1 MPKKLIGKVVSVK
14 GLKTAVV
21 DVERKFAH
29 PLYKKIIRKNK
40 RYIVHDELENL
51 NLGDQVTIEETR
63 PISKTKRFK
72 VISKMI
78 NKT

>member
-1 MPKKLIGKVVSVK
+1 MPKRLTGEVVSIK
-14 GLKTAVV
+14 GSMTVVV

-29 PLYKKIIRKNK
+29 PLYKKIIKRNK
-40 RYIVHDELENL
+40 RYIVHNELYEL

-72 VISKMI
+72 VVSKI
-78 NKT
+78 EN